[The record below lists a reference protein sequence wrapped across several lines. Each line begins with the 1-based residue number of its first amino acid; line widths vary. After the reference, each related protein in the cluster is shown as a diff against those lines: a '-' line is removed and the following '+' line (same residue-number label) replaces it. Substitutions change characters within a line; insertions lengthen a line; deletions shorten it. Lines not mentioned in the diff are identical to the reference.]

1 MRSLMVII
9 DGLGDDPI
17 DAFGGRTPFEYAR
30 HPNIDKL
37 LKKGSYSEIS
47 ICGSDFPAE
56 SLGCILRLLGVEQKD
71 FPLNRAYL
79 ELLANG
85 RDISE
90 YEMVLR
96 CNLLTEPESCFP
108 LTQWGLQQKKWQKL
122 PPYAI
127 SCGRELSFCIFP
139 STAIY

>member
-1 MRSLMVII
+1 MKRSWLI
-9 DGLGDDPI
+9 
-17 DAFGGRTPFEYAR
+17 FY
-30 HPNIDKL
+30 H
-37 LKKGSYSEIS
+37 S
-47 ICGSDFPAE
+47 ICGNDFPAE

-96 CNLLTEPESCFP
+96 CNLASVD
-108 LTQWGLQQKKWQKL
+108 GAGKL
-122 PPYAI
+122 
-127 SCGRELSFCIFP
+127 LSFNAMGLTAKEMAEAAAVCNKLWQGIFP

>member
-47 ICGSDFPAE
+47 KH
-56 SLGCILRLLGVEQKD
+56 LRQRFSGGKPGLY
-71 FPLNRAYL
+71 FTA
-79 ELLANG
+79 AG
-85 RDISE
+85 R
-90 YEMVLR
+90 
-96 CNLLTEPESCFP
+96 
-108 LTQWGLQQKKWQKL
+108 
-122 PPYAI
+122 
-127 SCGRELSFCIFP
+127 
-139 STAIY
+139 

>member
-17 DAFGGRTPFEYAR
+17 SQFGGKTPFEYAI

-37 LKKGSYSEIS
+37 LKYGTYSELS
-47 ICGSDFPAE
+47 ICGNDFAAE

-85 RDISE
+85 RDITE

-96 CNLLTEPESCFP
+96 CNLASVDAEGRLVSFNAM
-108 LTQWGLQQKKWQKL
+108 GLAPQEM
-122 PPYAI
+122 AEA
-127 SCGRELSFCIFP
+127 SCGRALSLCTFP
-139 STAIY
+139 NTATF

>member
-79 ELLANG
+79 ELFGKRA
-85 RDISE
+85 RH
-90 YEMVLR
+90 
-96 CNLLTEPESCFP
+96 
-108 LTQWGLQQKKWQKL
+108 Q
-122 PPYAI
+122 
-127 SCGRELSFCIFP
+127 
-139 STAIY
+139 

>member
-47 ICGSDFPAE
+47 ICGRNKH
-56 SLGCILRLLGVEQKD
+56 LRQRFSGGKPGLYFK
-71 FPLNRAYL
+71 A
-79 ELLANG
+79 AG
-85 RDISE
+85 R
-90 YEMVLR
+90 
-96 CNLLTEPESCFP
+96 
-108 LTQWGLQQKKWQKL
+108 
-122 PPYAI
+122 
-127 SCGRELSFCIFP
+127 
-139 STAIY
+139 

>member
-1 MRSLMVII
+1 MVII

-56 SLGCILRLLGVEQKD
+56 SWAVFYGCWAFSR
-71 FPLNRAYL
+71 R
-79 ELLANG
+79 
-85 RDISE
+85 IS
-90 YEMVLR
+90 
-96 CNLLTEPESCFP
+96 
-108 LTQWGLQQKKWQKL
+108 
-122 PPYAI
+122 A
-127 SCGRELSFCIFP
+127 
-139 STAIY
+139 